1 MFIIILLL
9 GIIIR
14 GRPLIFGM
22 GQIISFSV
30 DSTFADGLDDLIA
43 KSGYLNRS
51 KFLRDAALK
60 FGEIQQR
67 GELADMEKDEM
78 VEGHLVIYYQH
89 GIEHKLLEIRHS
101 HSLNITSYSHSCLP
115 HSHTCVD
122 VLHAIGNAEQFR
134 ETIEELQNILN
145 VDKVSFVSAPVRDTG
160 CC

>member
-1 MFIIILLL
+1 
-9 GIIIR
+9 
-14 GRPLIFGM
+14 M

-30 DSTFADGLDDLIA
+30 DSNFADGLDDLIA

-51 KFLRDAALK
+51 KFLRDAALH

-67 GELADMEKDEM
+67 GELADMEKGEV

-89 GIEHKLLEIRHS
+89 GIEHKLMEIRHS
-101 HSLNITSYSHSCLP
+101 HSLNITSYSHSCLA

-122 VLHAIGNAEQFR
+122 VMHAIGNAQQFR
-134 ETIEELQNILN
+134 ETMEQLQNILN
-145 VDKVSFVSAPVRDTG
+145 VDKVSFVSAPFRDSG